1 MFKLRENIEII
12 LSFIYSPLKYEIA
25 HCVYNILYISG
36 QEYNY
41 LKYL

>member
-25 HCVYNILYISG
+25 NCVYSILYISG